1 MRPWWV
7 EVVTGYYDEYLM
19 RNEAFEDQEVIY
31 FNSNLW
37 CVAFTKQTYIYTN
50 IEMGSPVY

>member
-50 IEMGSPVY
+50 IEIGSPVY